1 MMCASVGL
9 HALGPPV
16 SSSRE
21 RVRVDAVRLQLD
33 RVHARPALAQR
44 QQRAV
49 VGGALDDH
57 LVARAHQ
64 LLEQERVRLH
74 RPVRHQHPLGL
85 DAVAVGDP
93 AAQARVADRR
103 AVRGRARR
111 VALER
116 AHGRVAQA
124 VDVDDVQ
131 RRGAAGEGDRGAGR
145 RWHSGVA

>member
-1 MMCASVGL
+1 MMWASVGRTG
-9 HALGPPV
+9 AAPPSRRASASV
-16 SSSRE
+16 SMPSGS
-21 RVRVDAVRLQLD
+21 QLD

-49 VGGALDDH
+49 VGRALDDH

-74 RPVRHQHPLGL
+74 RAVGDEHALRL

-93 AAQARVADRR
+93 AAQPRVADRG

-116 AHGRVAQA
+116 AHRRVAQA
-124 VDVDDVQ
+124 LHVDDVE
-131 RRGAAGEGDRGAGR
+131 RRRAAREGDRGAASSLGT
-145 RWHSGVA
+145 AA